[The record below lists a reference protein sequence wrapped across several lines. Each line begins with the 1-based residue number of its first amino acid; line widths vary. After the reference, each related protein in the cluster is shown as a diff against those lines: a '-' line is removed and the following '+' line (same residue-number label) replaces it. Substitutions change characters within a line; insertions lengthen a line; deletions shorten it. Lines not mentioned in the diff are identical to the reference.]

1 MNNLAVVIG
10 VSKYVDERNNLPGCK
25 NDAEAIFKLLQKTEK
40 FGSILYIN
48 EHEVSART
56 KELLTNFIAENKGKP
71 IEEFFFYYTGHGEFT
86 NNEFYYLL
94 SDFDSRK
101 RNQTSLQNGE
111 IDDLVRTLSP
121 NLFIKV
127 IDACQSGTTYIK
139 ENNVLSKYLDESKKG
154 FNKCYFLNSSLNNQY
169 SYQDS
174 SISHFT
180 FSFINAIKE
189 HTIDEI
195 RYKDIIDVVS
205 DAFTGNLEQT
215 PFFVIQ
221 ADLTEKFCFIS
232 KGLKEFLSSFEKT
245 VNLKSSEKV
254 PEKKMSLVDLVK
266 KDAKD
271 YVDKEG
277 AINALTLIRKEYENI
292 SLNEELNLLYKPE
305 VEFLENYQ
313 SIHKLKSIT
322 KWIEQNKTDYFAS
335 LVYIEKYD
343 HEGNEYYDTEFEL
356 KVDVPYKGISID
368 FVNNFPNILS
378 YNCKII
384 FILSR
389 KSIRFFYS
397 ITNYVEESWENKK
410 LDITKIKWTTIDT
423 KIADESAIKK
433 TINRINKVFR
443 ERIEGDLKAKFE
455 ASDTT
460 EKQKD
465 SGTTKE

>member
-1 MNNLAVVIG
+1 MVQLSIKN
-10 VSKYVDERNNLPGCK
+10 VDFFVFLFN
-25 NDAEAIFKLLQKTEK
+25 
-40 FGSILYIN
+40 SILYIN

-56 KELLTNFIAENKGKP
+56 KELLTNFIAENKGKQ
-71 IEEFFFYYTGHGEFT
+71 IEEFFFYYTGHGEFA

-94 SDFDSRK
+94 SDFDSKK

-111 IDDLVRTLSP
+111 IDDLVRTLTP

-139 ENNVLSKYLDESKKG
+139 ENNVLAKYLDESKKG

-195 RYKDIIDVVS
+195 RYKDIIDVIS
-205 DAFTGNLEQT
+205 DAFTGNQEQT

-221 ADLTEKFCFIS
+221 ADLTEKFCFIT
-232 KGLKEFLSSFEKT
+232 KGLKEFLSSFQK
-245 VNLKSSEKV
+245 VVDPKSNEKV
-254 PEKKMSLVDLVK
+254 PEKTQSLVDLVK

-277 AINALTLIRKEYENI
+277 AIKALKLIRSKYENI
-292 SLNEELNLLYKPE
+292 SLGEELNLLYKPE
-305 VEFLENYQ
+305 VEFLENYE
-313 SIHKLKSIT
+313 SIHKLKAIT
-322 KWIEQNKTDYFAS
+322 KWIQENKNEYFAS
-335 LVYIEKYD
+335 LVYIEKFD
-343 HEGNEYYDTEFEL
+343 PEGGEYYDTEFEL

-397 ITNYVEESWENKK
+397 ITNYIEENWENKQ
-410 LDITKIKWTTIDT
+410 LDITKLKWTTIDT
-423 KIADESAIKK
+423 KIADEKAIQK
-433 TINRINKVFR
+433 TVDKINKVFK
-443 ERIEGDLKAKFE
+443 ERIETDLKVKFE
-455 ASDTT
+455 SNPTS
-460 EKQKD
+460 EKEKPSEENKAEGK
-465 SGTTKE
+465 SGE